1 VTPQEFGLLFVSVL
15 AGTIGQLFLKLGAV
29 KLAEKLGQVSASNFV
44 SHVTNIITTPA
55 LLIGLTCYG
64 MGAITYILL
73 LTRVKLSVAA
83 PAVAM
88 GYVVSFLIGYF
99 VFKEAI
105 PFSRAVGLG
114 LIVSGV
120 ILVVWKN

>member
-1 VTPQEFGLLFVSVL
+1 MTPQEFGLLFISVL
-15 AGTIGQLFLKLGAV
+15 AGTVGQLFLKLGAV
-29 KLAEKLGQVSASNFV
+29 KLAEKLGQVSASNVV

-83 PAVAM
+83 PAVAI

-99 VFKEAI
+99 VFKESI
-105 PFSRAVGLG
+105 PLSRAIGLG